1 MNLIKRIGVYTTVG
15 FLLLAF
21 TPECKKRYDARCLIK
36 EKYNKAKL
44 KVEQLADT
52 DDNGKLDE
60 TEGRVVKIRVGV
72 DPRSTNKLELLY
84 LEDYLEQEGY
94 GWDSRTRTYVKK
106 EIER

>member
-1 MNLIKRIGVYTTVG
+1 MKLIKKIGIYTAVG

-21 TPECKKRYDARCLIK
+21 TPECKKRYDNRCLIK

-52 DDNGKLDE
+52 DNNGKLDE
-60 TEGRVVKIRVGV
+60 TERRAVKIRVGV
-72 DPRSTNKLELLY
+72 DPRYTNKLELLY

-94 GWDSRTRTYVKK
+94 GWSRRTRTYVKK